1 MSGMLDGALG
11 NRPRSR
17 AVFIHSQGSRLFLG
31 RTPERN
37 EREVTVQE
45 VEALTSAGFEIVETN
60 MREGAPLCTALAR
73 VPADETPSD
82 LGTWLPQAA
91 STFVEPRVRSLVG
104 LPARVAG
111 E

>member
-1 MSGMLDGALG
+1 
-11 NRPRSR
+11 
-17 AVFIHSQGSRLFLG
+17 
-31 RTPERN
+31 
-37 EREVTVQE
+37 VTVQE